1 LKPPDSHALA
11 QTRLQPCGVRQFN
24 LSKDPKFF
32 DKLRDLVGLYVD
44 PPAHAIVSSV
54 DEKMKR
60 AGFKLS
66 VALHL
71 GFPLSRFGDRTLIH
85 D

>member
-1 LKPPDSHALA
+1 VVSTGGSGSVTAT
-11 QTRLQPCGVRQFN
+11 TRLQPCGVRQFN

-71 GFPLSRFGDRTLIH
+71 GFPLSKDVGTKC
-85 D
+85 